1 MQEVIAELEARGR
14 SVRCLGN
21 KTDAKFRGFSL
32 AVGRARPG
40 VPLAL
45 SRVRRC
51 RTA

>member
-1 MQEVIAELEARGR
+1 MQEVIAELEARGS

-32 AVGRARPG
+32 AVGRA